1 MTMTI
6 TLMTLSPPMSSVT
19 RPQVTTTVTLTIITI
34 SAIAKVAKRILHLK
48 LIDVAQLILEPIK
61 V

>member
-6 TLMTLSPPMSSVT
+6 TQMTLSPPMSSVT

-48 LIDVAQLILEPIK
+48 LIDVAQLIPEPIK